1 MRERGGQLRAG
12 REGRRDEGIEAH
24 LLADERK
31 NDVVLRPVEGREGDE
46 SDLQRLLNM
55 SAISLSKKQKLAY
68 VKERRALRLTRSVAF
83 TIATNGTRKACIGGR
98 EGQVRLGKIRG
109 N

>member
-1 MRERGGQLRAG
+1 
-12 REGRRDEGIEAH
+12 
-24 LLADERK
+24 
-31 NDVVLRPVEGREGDE
+31 
-46 SDLQRLLNM
+46 M